1 MLHRYQQKS
10 GFAAAISCG
19 FPNLLPDTRNILN
32 TSIDV
37 KWKSSNPSSI

>member
-10 GFAAAISCG
+10 GFAAAIYSD
-19 FPNLLPDTRNILN
+19 FPNLLPDARNVSN